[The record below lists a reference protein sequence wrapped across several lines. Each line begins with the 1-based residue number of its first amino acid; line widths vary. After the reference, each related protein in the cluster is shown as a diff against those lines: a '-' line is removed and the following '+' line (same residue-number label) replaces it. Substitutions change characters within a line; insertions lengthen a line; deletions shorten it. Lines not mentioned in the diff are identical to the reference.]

1 MKIKWLVSIAGPDCS
16 YAPGEITDLPPE
28 QAKAFADGVRAV
40 FVRDSGI
47 ECAKPAP
54 VETAAK
60 RTKKA

>member
-28 QAKAFADGVRAV
+28 QAKAFADGERAV
-40 FVRDSGI
+40 FVRESGI
-47 ECAKPAP
+47 EVSKPAP

-60 RTKKA
+60 RTRAK